1 MTHACKLSKRESLR
15 TVIDMTEDEL
25 QTRVIAN
32 IRTLRKKRGLS
43 QERLADKADIS
54 RQMMNDIEG
63 RRRWLTKGTIVKLA
77 NALEVDVYEFF
88 IPSAGESDAAKE
100 VYDAITQKLVRQV
113 KEAVDQA
120 LAQLSVSHTGE
131 R

>member
-1 MTHACKLSKRESLR
+1 MTHDCKLSKRESLR
-15 TVIDMTEDEL
+15 TVIAMTEDEL

-88 IPSAGESDAAKE
+88 IPSAGESDSAKE

-113 KEAVDQA
+113 KESVDQA
-120 LAQLSVSHTGE
+120 LAQLSVSHPGE